1 MQQIVLQQMCP
12 LSGALPE
19 MGQILWC
26 APVAFSP
33 DKVPD
38 FTADGTASTCLVQ
51 WLFNQFQSKMNSSA
65 KVIIKGII
73 KIQRKT
79 QVFFF
84 FFLLKSFT
92 R

>member
-38 FTADGTASTCLVQ
+38 FTADGTAHVWCNGYLINFS
-51 WLFNQFQSKMNSSA
+51 
-65 KVIIKGII
+65 
-73 KIQRKT
+73 
-79 QVFFF
+79 
-84 FFLLKSFT
+84 
-92 R
+92 

>member
-38 FTADGTASTCLVQ
+38 FTADGTARLVR

-79 QVFFF
+79 QVFISFF
-84 FFLLKSFT
+84 F
-92 R
+92 

>member
-38 FTADGTASTCLVQ
+38 FTADGTAHVWCDGYLINFS
-51 WLFNQFQSKMNSSA
+51 
-65 KVIIKGII
+65 
-73 KIQRKT
+73 RK
-79 QVFFF
+79 
-84 FFLLKSFT
+84 
-92 R
+92 